1 MKKST
6 ILSTVAIIS
15 TSMVLSGCTVTP
27 HVNLNGNVE
36 VNGSE
41 VFSESFSY
49 EPNAVSGITVN
60 GKGGNT
66 AGEDTSDQGLFPG
79 GLDDDG
85 KDPNEGKF
93 PGGLDD
99 DGRDP
104 NEAVVCLLE
113 IESNNEEATHK
124 GIVRGLNMAG
134 GTVWTYETDDIYVG
148 QVDNIQEVDYFDGK
162 YIIVVEGKVIALDV
176 ETGKELYVN
185 EDFRGSGIAWSTNY
199 EGDKLYMCGYFGPDV
214 FVMDV
219 NTGKTLNRITAKDPD
234 IYWAYQIDYIN
245 EHQVDV
251 TYENIEKAVSY
262 DPEGPE
268 EQ

>member
-1 MKKST
+1 MP
-6 ILSTVAIIS
+6 VDEAFEYAP
-15 TSMVLSGCTVTP
+15 GCTAAPQVCQQGQLP
-27 HVNLNGNVE
+27 AGQ
-36 VNGSE
+36 SE
-41 VFSESFSY
+41 AEELVQCL
-49 EPNAVSGITVN
+49 
-60 GKGGNT
+60 
-66 AGEDTSDQGLFPG
+66 GE
-79 GLDDDG
+79 
-85 KDPNEGKF
+85 
-93 PGGLDD
+93 
-99 DGRDP
+99 GR
-104 NEAVVCLLE
+104 
-113 IESNNEEATHK
+113 K
-124 GIVRGLNMAG
+124 AG
-134 GTVWTYETDDIYVG
+134 GRGGYSCSCRYVVVG
-148 QVDNIQEVDYFDGK
+148 GDGEGWPVCCSLVQTTSEKVHEVDYFDGK